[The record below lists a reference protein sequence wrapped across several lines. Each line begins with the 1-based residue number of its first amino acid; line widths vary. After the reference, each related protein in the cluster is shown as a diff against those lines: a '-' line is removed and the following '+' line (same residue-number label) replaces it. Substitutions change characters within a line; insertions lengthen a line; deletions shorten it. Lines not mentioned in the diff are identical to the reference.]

1 MANVEQRDYW
11 TGDVGR
17 SWVEHQEALDRT
29 LMPVSERLIELLA
42 PRPGETILDIG
53 CGAGETTLR
62 IAKRVG
68 LSGQAIGVDISSTLL
83 ARARERA
90 ASVESR
96 AQFIEA
102 DAETEIF
109 PAANADAV
117 TSRFGIMF
125 FADPVR
131 AFANLRAALKPGGRL
146 IIACWREPHLNEW
159 VTVPMGALQA
169 LIPTVPTDP
178 HAPGPFAFAN
188 KARVT
193 AILEAAGFSRIAIE
207 PFEFAMKVGEGAD
220 PVGAAVQFYM
230 QIGPAA
236 RAIREAPAE
245 ARDAAPGLLA
255 AALSRHVHDGVVR
268 LAATTWMVTAS

>member
-1 MANVEQRDYW
+1 MANDEQRDYW

-29 LMPVSERLIELLA
+29 LTSVSERLIELLA
-42 PRPGETILDIG
+42 PRPGETIFDIG

-68 LSGQAIGVDISSTLL
+68 LSGRAIGVDISPTLL

-90 ASVESR
+90 AAAESR
-96 AQFIEA
+96 AQFVEA
-102 DAETEIF
+102 DAEAESF
-109 PAANADAV
+109 HAANADAV
-117 TSRFGIMF
+117 ASRFGIMF

-131 AFANLRAALKPGGRL
+131 AFTNLRSALKPGGRL
-146 IIACWREPHLNEW
+146 VVSCWREPHLNEW
-159 VTVPMGALQA
+159 VTVPMGALQT
-169 LIPTVPTDP
+169 LVPTVPADP

-193 AILEAAGFSRIAIE
+193 AILEAAGFGRIAIE
-207 PFEFAMKVGEGAD
+207 PFEFTMKVGEGAD
-220 PVGAAVQFYM
+220 PVGAAVQFYL

-236 RAIREAPAE
+236 RAIREAHGDVQA
-245 ARDAAPGLLA
+245 AAPGLLA
-255 AALSRHVHDGVVR
+255 AALSKHIHDGVVR
-268 LAATTWMVTAS
+268 LGATTWMVTAS